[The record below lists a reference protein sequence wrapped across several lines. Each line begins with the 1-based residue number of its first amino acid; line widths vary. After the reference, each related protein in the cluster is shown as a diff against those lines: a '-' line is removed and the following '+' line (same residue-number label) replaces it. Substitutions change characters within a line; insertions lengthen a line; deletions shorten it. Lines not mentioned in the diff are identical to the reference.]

1 MLKYHFYMCRMTA
14 MNAIDQAIDHF
25 GSVTKMAQNLGVSP
39 QAVCFWRDGKRRIPA
54 DKCPDIE
61 RGTVGRVTCEA
72 LRPDVDWGYLRSTH
86 QPTATEPAAAG
97 V

>member
-1 MLKYHFYMCRMTA
+1 MRLIYMCRIGA

-25 GSVTKMAQNLGVSP
+25 GSVTKMAQKLGVSP

-61 RGTVGRVTCEA
+61 RGTDGLVRCEA
-72 LRPDVDWGYLRSTH
+72 LRSDVDWAYLRASTAI
-86 QPTATEPAAAG
+86 TTEPAQAG
-97 V
+97 A